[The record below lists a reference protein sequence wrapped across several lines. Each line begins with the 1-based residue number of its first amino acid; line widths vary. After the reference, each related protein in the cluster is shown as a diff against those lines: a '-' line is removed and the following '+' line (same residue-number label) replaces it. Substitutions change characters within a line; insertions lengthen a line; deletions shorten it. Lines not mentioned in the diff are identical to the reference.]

1 MRAVEVLR
9 RPWTA
14 WAVLG
19 LVALGGAVVAL
30 QPAARGPGVVVA
42 PALAAAL
49 VLAGVALHRPA
60 GARVWLVQ
68 AGVLAALSLG
78 QVLDAGALLALRAA
92 SDGVTHAVAAAV
104 VVLLAVRTGR
114 RAGRADALEVGVIVG
129 VLGLFAA
136 QAAVLLATWSP
147 TARAALMA
155 STDVVLLA
163 SVLRMALTR
172 RDARSVASWCCV
184 AAACALLLHDVL
196 RLVRGGPGS
205 EGDVAGDGAGA
216 AALVVGLG
224 LLGAAQLHPSARR
237 LLDAEHM
244 APARRR
250 STVVLGLLPLVLV
263 PVGLR
268 LVDLAFGGTGLPTW
282 AHLVV
287 GTGAAA
293 AGVLRSW
300 AALRSSEHLAD
311 HDPLTDLPNRR
322 ALARAH
328 AEGPGGDGWALL
340 LVDLDDFKDVNDA
353 HGHDVGDLLLLGV
366 RDRLLAAVGE
376 HGVVARFGGDEFAVL
391 VRPGAQD
398 DVAEAV
404 VTGLRHP
411 LDVGDLL
418 LLGVRDRLLAAVGEH
433 GVVARFG
440 GDEFAVLVRPG
451 AQDDVAE
458 AVVTGLR
465 HPLDVGDL
473 VLRTSASVGLAPPAP
488 GTSLAEQLTR
498 ADVAL
503 YAAKAA
509 GRDVVR
515 TYHPDQRA
523 EVQHRYAL
531 SSQVRALLAGRSPSV
546 GRLEV
551 HYQPLVELATG
562 EVVGAEAL
570 VRWRHPEHGLL
581 APDAFLGHVATS
593 GLDAELDAAVLVDVL
608 EQLGRWRDQRRRAL
622 PVSVNLTRTSLLDP
636 GLPERVRE
644 ALARA
649 GVPGSQLHLE
659 ITEHEPLPDD
669 ERLLEVLRGLRALG
683 AGVHLDDYGRGYTS
697 LDYLQR
703 FPVQVLK
710 IDRSIVAGAGGTRLV
725 AGLVAMS
732 RTLRLDLLAEGV
744 ETQEQRT
751 RLVEQGV
758 RFGQGW
764 LFSPALPA
772 AEYAD
777 RVLGP
782 GAAPAPPPD
791 VPAPRLPLGDT
802 AGRPRAAVPSVDV
815 GGAVRPVE
823 APRG

>member
-30 QPAARGPGVVVA
+30 QPAARGPGVVLA
-42 PALAAAL
+42 PAVAAAL

-114 RAGRADALEVGVIVG
+114 RAGRPDALEVGVIVG
-129 VLGLFAA
+129 VLGLAVA

-147 TARAALMA
+147 AARAALMA

-184 AAACALLLHDVL
+184 AAAGALLLHDVL
-196 RLVRGGPGS
+196 RLAGDGAGG
-205 EGDVAGDGAGA
+205 EGDVAGGAAGA

-268 LVDLAFGGTGLPTW
+268 LVDLTVGGTGLPTW
-282 AHLVV
+282 AHLAV
-287 GTGAAA
+287 GTAAA
-293 AGVLRSW
+293 VAGVLRSW
-300 AALRSSEHLAD
+300 AALRGSEHLAD

-322 ALARAH
+322 ALAQAH
-328 AEGPGGDGWALL
+328 AESPGGDGWALL

-398 DVAEAV
+398 DVAGAV
-404 VTGLRHP
+404 VTALRRP
-411 LDVGDLL
+411 LG
-418 LLGVRDRLLAAVGEH
+418 
-433 GVVARFG
+433 
-440 GDEFAVLVRPG
+440 
-451 AQDDVAE
+451 
-458 AVVTGLR
+458 
-465 HPLDVGDL
+465 VGDL

-509 GRDVVR
+509 GRDAVR

-523 EVQHRYAL
+523 EVQQRYAL

-551 HYQPLVELATG
+551 HFQPLVELATG

-622 PVSVNLTRTSLLDP
+622 PVSVNLTRTSLLDTTLP
-636 GLPERVRE
+636 GRVRE

-710 IDRSIVAGAGGTRLV
+710 IDRSVVVGAGAGGARLV
-725 AGLVAMS
+725 AGLVAMA

-744 ETQEQRT
+744 ETPEQRR
-751 RLVEQGV
+751 RLVDQGV
-758 RFGQGW
+758 RYGQGW

-782 GAAPAPPPD
+782 AAAPAPPPD
-791 VPAPRLPLGDT
+791 VPAPRLPLGD
-802 AGRPRAAVPSVDV
+802 AVVRPRPEVPSVDA
-815 GGAVRPVE
+815 GGDVRRAE

>member
-411 LDVGDLL
+411 LDVGDL
-418 LLGVRDRLLAAVGEH
+418 
-433 GVVARFG
+433 
-440 GDEFAVLVRPG
+440 
-451 AQDDVAE
+451 
-458 AVVTGLR
+458 
-465 HPLDVGDL
+465 

>member
-19 LVALGGAVVAL
+19 LVALGGAVVA
-30 QPAARGPGVVVA
+30 P
-42 PALAAAL
+42 
-49 VLAGVALHRPA
+49 
-60 GARVWLVQ
+60 RVWLVQ

-353 HGHDVGDLLLLGV
+353 HGH
-366 RDRLLAAVGE
+366 
-376 HGVVARFGGDEFAVL
+376 
-391 VRPGAQD
+391 
-398 DVAEAV
+398 
-404 VTGLRHP
+404 
-411 LDVGDLL
+411 DVGDLL

-802 AGRPRAAVPSVDV
+802 
-815 GGAVRPVE
+815 
-823 APRG
+823 